1 MEIQNSGLF
10 IPVEIWLRIFRYTDT
25 QSFNKILDCIK
36 EIDKKTYDILFR
48 IICWDLVKHNKKIK
62 AIVELINDFS
72 YFRLKNNYLQ
82 FRNLWV
88 NNDGRDNKKK
98 GILSFITSDRFAYS
112 FKKLILDNKLIK
124 NKKDEKMF
132 INLTHSYSD
141 GYHEETYQKKIKF
154 HNNHIDLECV
164 VNEILG

>member
-1 MEIQNSGLF
+1 MEIQKSGQF

-88 NNDGRDNKKK
+88 NKDGKDNKKD
-98 GILSFITSDRFAYS
+98 ILSFITSDRFAYS

-124 NKKDEKMF
+124 NEKDEKMF
-132 INLTHSYSD
+132 INLTYSYSD